1 MTETTCGHDWGQ
13 EPDEQARTVPDL
25 KPCPFCGEKPELIE
39 RSEYGFS
46 ITHRM
51 DGRHTVLVLAPT
63 EKEAVDEWNR
73 REATDLYV
81 IWSTR
86 HHAWRGTEPDR
97 YVTAVER
104 ASVYSRERAIFISF
118 EALGDWQPGER
129 PDDIPVRVADLP
141 GFARA
146 ALNKRGVNQ

>member
-46 ITHRM
+46 ITHREG
-51 DGRHTVLVLAPT
+51 GRHAALILAPT

-86 HHAWRGTEPDR
+86 QHAWWGAGMGEF
-97 YVTAVER
+97 VKAVER
-104 ASVYSRERAIFISF
+104 ASVYSRELAISISF

-129 PDDIPVRVADLP
+129 PDDIPVCVADLP

-146 ALNKRGVNQ
+146 ALNKREVNQ